1 MKSKIVFLMSAYQG
15 SYFTYLQDYL
25 KLLHGLDVSQPKV
38 LPTIACKKALFSTSA
53 HNTRRTA
60 D

>member
-38 LPTIACKKALFSTSA
+38 LPTIACKKALFSTSEV
-53 HNTRRTA
+53 
-60 D
+60 